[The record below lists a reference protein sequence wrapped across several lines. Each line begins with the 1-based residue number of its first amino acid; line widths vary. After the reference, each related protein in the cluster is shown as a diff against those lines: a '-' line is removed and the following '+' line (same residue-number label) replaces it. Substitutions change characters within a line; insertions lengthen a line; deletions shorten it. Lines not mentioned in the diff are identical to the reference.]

1 VDVFRKMQGAELT
14 QSGDVKE
21 KSVEEEKV
29 RKDSSTDSATHKGLK
44 PRVWCFSTYFTE
56 GLPYSI
62 VRMMSMVFFTDIGMK
77 ERYIGYL
84 NFLGIPWNLKFLWA
98 PLVDIFGKKRTW
110 LVLIQLLITLFT
122 AAIAAICF
130 YADHLSGTGFS
141 TSLLVYIFIALAFIS
156 ATNDIVIDGYY
167 MEGLPDSKDQAA
179 YTGYRVFAY
188 RISMIAIK
196 FGIIYTVGVLA
207 KTVTDGN
214 AYHAWGYGFGA
225 AAIVMGLFSVFH
237 FLALPG
243 FENVKARAPSVKK
256 VFYDFI
262 NSFASYLEIS
272 NKRTII
278 ALTSGFFAA
287 LSLFGVLEI
296 FKFEMMQ
303 AMAYSIIF
311 LLAIL
316 VAQAR
321 PLIALS
327 LIFII
332 FYKIGD
338 EIIFSMGTPFLKR
351 YLLVSN
357 VQLAWMTGLVGLVG
371 SIAGTTVGGL
381 WIKRKGLKK
390 SIWPLTL
397 LMNVNILAYVWL
409 SWQKPLAT
417 TTSGILIIGAVY
429 CYEQIAAGLGN
440 ASLIVFILQT
450 CKKEFK
456 AGHYAI
462 GSAFMSIFSSVFG
475 GFGGVIVENMGYTK
489 LFLIGFAATIPAM
502 LFMFWVPIKEQK

>member
-1 VDVFRKMQGAELT
+1 LV

-21 KSVEEEKV
+21 KAVEEKV
-29 RKDSSTDSATHKGLK
+29 KTEGGIDPGVGKGVK
-44 PRVWCFSTYFTE
+44 PRVWCFTTYFTE

-84 NFLGIPWNLKFLWA
+84 NFLGIPWNMKFLWA

-110 LVLIQLLITLFT
+110 MILIQVLITLFT
-122 AAIAAICF
+122 AAIAGICF

-141 TSLLVYIFIALAFIS
+141 TSLLVFIFIALAFFS

-167 MEGLPDSKDQAA
+167 MEGLPDPKEQAA
-179 YTGYRVFAY
+179 FTGYRVFAY
-188 RISMIAIK
+188 RMSMIAIK
-196 FGIIYTVGVLA
+196 FGVIYTVGVVT
-207 KTVTDGN
+207 KTITGGN
-214 AYHAWGYGFGA
+214 AWHAWGYGFGA
-225 AAIVMGLFSVFH
+225 AAIVMGIFSIFH
-237 FLALPG
+237 LLALPD
-243 FENVKARAPSVKK
+243 FEGVKKAAPSVKK
-256 VFYDFI
+256 VFSDFI
-262 NSFASYLEIS
+262 TSFSTYLEIS
-272 NKRTII
+272 NKRTVV
-278 ALTSGFFAA
+278 ALTSGFVAA
-287 LSLFGVLEI
+287 ISLFAVLL
-296 FKFEMMQ
+296 FVKFEMIQ
-303 AMAYSIIF
+303 ALAYAIIL
-311 LLAIL
+311 LLAVL

-321 PLIALS
+321 PVIALS

-351 YLLVSN
+351 FLLVSN

-381 WIKRKGLKK
+381 WIKKNGLKK
-390 SIWPLTL
+390 SIWPLTI

-409 SWQKPLAT
+409 AWQKPLAT
-417 TTSGILIIGAVY
+417 TSSGILIIGAVY
-429 CYEQIAAGLGN
+429 CYEQFAAGLGN
-440 ASLIVFILQT
+440 ASLIVYILQT

-475 GFGGVIVENMGYTK
+475 GFGGVIVEKMGYTN

>member
-1 VDVFRKMQGAELT
+1 LAH
-14 QSGDVKE
+14 SGDVKE
-21 KSVEEEKV
+21 KSVDEQTVKKESI
-29 RKDSSTDSATHKGLK
+29 DSVTHKGLK

-84 NFLGIPWNLKFLWA
+84 NFLGIPWNMKFLWA
-98 PLVDIFGKKRTW
+98 PLVDIFGKKRSW
-110 LVLIQLLITLFT
+110 LVIIQFLISIFT
-122 AAIAAICF
+122 AAIAVICF
-130 YADHLSGTGFS
+130 YADHLSGSEFS
-141 TSLLVYIFIALAFIS
+141 TSLLVYIFIALAFLS

-167 MEGLPDSKDQAA
+167 MEGLADPKDQAA

-188 RISMIAIK
+188 RMSMIAIK
-196 FGIIYTVGVLA
+196 FGIIYTVGIVA
-207 KTVTDGN
+207 KTVTEGN

-237 FLALPG
+237 FIALPG
-243 FENVKARAPSVKK
+243 FENVKKCTPSVKK
-256 VFYDFI
+256 VFSDFI
-262 NSFASYLEIS
+262 NSFATYLEIS
-272 NKRTII
+272 NKRTIV
-278 ALTSGFFAA
+278 ALTSGFISAIA
-287 LSLFGVLEI
+287 LFGILLGC
-296 FKFEMMQ
+296 KFEMMQ
-303 AMAYSIIF
+303 ALAYAIIF
-311 LLAIL
+311 LLAVL

-321 PLIALS
+321 PVIALS

-381 WIKRKGLKK
+381 WIKKKGLKK

-397 LMNVNILAYVWL
+397 LMNINILAYVWL
-409 SWQKPLAT
+409 AWQKPLAT
-417 TTSGILIIGAVY
+417 TSSGILIIGAVY

-440 ASLIVFILQT
+440 ASLIVYILQT

-475 GFGGVIVENMGYTK
+475 GFGGIIVEHMGYTK

-502 LFMFWVPIKEQK
+502 LLMFWVPIKEQK